1 MAVHGLPGEGRPP
14 PPPEEPAVVLSGV
27 LEFVGRSWAGHSLYL
42 CFRLAGGPRAG
53 GSVTVEAL
61 NAAPFTVGG
70 RRVAVPRDVAG
81 DRLRG
86 RAVEVEVRRGW
97 ASRVTVGDRP
107 EAADTPD
114 VR

>member
-1 MAVHGLPGEGRPP
+1 MAIHGMPGEQRRPP
-14 PPPEEPAVVLSGV
+14 PPDEPAVVLRGV
-27 LEFVGRSWAGHSLYL
+27 LEFVGRSWAGHALYL
-42 CFRLAGGPRAG
+42 CFRQPAG

-61 NAAPFTVGG
+61 NATPFSVGG
-70 RRVAVPRDVAG
+70 RRVVVPRDVAG

-86 RAVEVEVRRGW
+86 RAVEAEVRRGW
-97 ASRVTVGDRP
+97 ASRVTVAGES